1 MIDAFYATFESE
13 LRGSRALIKAR
24 LRAYLPFL
32 EALLKLDEDAVA
44 IDLGCGRGEWLELL
58 GEQGI
63 RASGC
68 DLDEGMLEA
77 CKAQGLKVQLADAL
91 LVLAALPNEACAL
104 VSGFHIAEH
113 LPFADLQKLISEA
126 LRVLKPGGLLILET
140 PNPENLSVGA
150 SSFYIDPTHERPLPP
165 DLMTFLSRYS
175 GYVRTKI
182 VYLQEDPQILQREN
196 LTVYD
201 IVQGSSPD
209 YALVAQKGG
218 ASEAQLSLF
227 DAVFKQDFGVTLR
240 TLSHHYQAQ
249 IDQQVLRV
257 QALAAQ
263 TQAQVDALAAQT
275 QVQMQAQHEQYIALL
290 NSSSWRMTAPL
301 RRAKTTYVE
310 IRGDVKNY
318 LCQSTISLSV
328 WVLRKPLLKRCALL
342 LLGCIPGLQHR
353 LLRLVSSGAMG
364 TRSLGDQP
372 FCDPDLAISWDTL
385 SPSAQELYRV
395 LQSAFSAKKDRA

>member
-13 LRGSRALIKAR
+13 LRGSRELIKTR

-32 EALLKLDEDAVA
+32 QALLKLDAQAVA
-44 IDLGCGRGEWLELL
+44 LDLGCGRGEWLELL

-68 DLDEGMLEA
+68 DLDEGMLDA
-77 CKAQGLKVQLADAL
+77 CRARGLEVQLADAL
-91 LVLAALPNEACAL
+91 SVLATMPNETCTL

-113 LPFADLQKLISEA
+113 LPFADLQKLITEA
-126 LRVLKPGGLLILET
+126 LRVLKPAGLLILET

-165 DLMTFLSRYS
+165 DLMAFLSRYS
-175 GYVRTKI
+175 GYARAKI
-182 VYLQEDPQILQREN
+182 VYLQEDPQILQKEH

-218 ASEAQLSLF
+218 ASQAQLSLF

-249 IDQQVLRV
+249 MDQQVLRV
-257 QALAAQ
+257 Q
-263 TQAQVDALAAQT
+263 TQVDALTA
-275 QVQMQAQHEQYIALL
+275 QYIALL

-301 RRAKTTYVE
+301 RRAKATYVE
-310 IRGDVKNY
+310 LRSDVKNY
-318 LCQSTISLSV
+318 FRQATISLSV
-328 WVLRKPLLKRCALL
+328 WILRKPVLKRCALL
-342 LLGCIPGLQHR
+342 LLKCIPGLQHR
-353 LLRLVSSGAMG
+353 LLHLISSGAMG
-364 TRSLGDQP
+364 APSLGDQP
-372 FCDPDLAISWDTL
+372 FLDPDLAISWDAL
-385 SPSAQELYRV
+385 SPSAQELYRE